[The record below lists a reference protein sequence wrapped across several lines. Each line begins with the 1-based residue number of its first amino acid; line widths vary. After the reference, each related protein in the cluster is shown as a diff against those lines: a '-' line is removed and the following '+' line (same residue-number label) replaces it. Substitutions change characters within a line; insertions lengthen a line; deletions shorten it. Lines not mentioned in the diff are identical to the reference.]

1 MPIKDYTTTVPAL
14 RTVGQIQDILAKAG
28 AAQILAEYN
37 AGRVVGLTF
46 TVNTATGPQAFTLP
60 ARPDLVRAVLLRQRV
75 QPRYATEEHAEC
87 VAWRIIK
94 DWIEAQLAII
104 QTEMVTLD
112 QVMLPYMRTANGSTM
127 YQRYLQHGQAL
138 LEAGDGSG

>member
-1 MPIKDYTTTVPAL
+1 MPIKDYTTSVPAS

-37 AGRVVGLTF
+37 AERVIGLSF
-46 TVNTATGPQAFTLP
+46 TVNTPTGPQAFTLP

-75 QPRYATEEHAEC
+75 QPRYTTEEHAEA

-112 QVMLPYMRTANGSTM
+112 QVMLPYMRANDGTTM
-127 YQRYLQHGQAL
+127 YDRYLEHGQRL
-138 LEAGDGSG
+138 LEAGAHE